1 MKGENKLLTFKIE
14 IPKLNVTQ
22 SKIWFDIKKIINEN
36 KGSLALEQVINKP
49 KSRTFTHAQVKARLT
64 LLENKSNL
72 ICNLNNNI
80 MIYLSRSR

>member
-1 MKGENKLLTFKIE
+1 MKNKT
-14 IPKLNVTQ
+14 
-22 SKIWFDIKKIINEN
+22 INEN

-49 KSRTFTHAQVKARLT
+49 KSRTFTHAQAKARLT

-72 ICNLNNNI
+72 IYYLNNNL